1 MTTVNFIVNAINVF
15 LSVGSCGLPGRTKEE
30 DFYVVYYNYGNPAIG
45 DLGFVYAKLKWM
57 HSFKAFNLKG
67 HFSVIPSMIEDTKN
81 NREKPALPFPSFRVY
96 C

>member
-1 MTTVNFIVNAINVF
+1 MTTVNF
-15 LSVGSCGLPGRTKEE
+15 
-30 DFYVVYYNYGNPAIG
+30 NYGNPAIG

-81 NREKPALPFPSFRVY
+81 NREKLQSYLQKTWMQKPSFSPTVLPHM
-96 C
+96 